1 MESKLLN
8 KIKEQFYMQKMKLSE
23 VQIQC
28 CGQVCNIFYFF
39 SQIIDNLYYL
49 HILFLSIS
57 FWTVINTLYIL
68 NFDRKYKFSNK
79 NNTVSAWVNFKNI
92 FPRPLFI
99 IIFRPEML
107 KFHQCSILTGDTRFE
122 FVIYCVLR
130 TP

>member
-1 MESKLLN
+1 MVRYVTFFIFSVRLL
-8 KIKEQFYMQKMKLSE
+8 IIY
-23 VQIQC
+23 I
-28 CGQVCNIFYFF
+28 IYTYFF
-39 SQIIDNLYYL
+39 C
-49 HILFLSIS
+49 LFQYT

-107 KFHQCSILTGDTRFE
+107 KFHSYCILTGDTRAE
-122 FVIYCVLR
+122 FVIHSVLR
-130 TP
+130 RILVYHLGADVFLKSHLSF